1 MEKKPLNIES
11 RLAQIG
17 SVQEPVTG
25 AVNFPIYQA
34 TAYRHPK
41 LGQSTGFDYAR
52 TKNPTR
58 SVLEDACAEL
68 ESGDAGFACAR
79 AWSPSDD
86 FCFVRSRGP
95 SDCIAGSVWWHV

>member
-1 MEKKPLNIES
+1 MEKKPMNIES

-17 SVQEPVTG
+17 SVQPVTG

-34 TAYRHPK
+34 TACRHPK

-52 TKNPTR
+52 TKIRPGRYWRTPAPSWNPAMPAALGHGAFR
-58 SVLEDACAEL
+58 
-68 ESGDAGFACAR
+68 R
-79 AWSPSDD
+79 